1 MKKKN
6 YPPRVPGINCPHC
19 NTRAKAYDSVEID
32 RLTREI
38 RFRCDDVECGHVFL
52 AQLAIVRTVRSSLK
66 PNPAVTLHVGP
77 WGDRA
82 ANDDTRIP
90 ANDDRPAAAEI
101 APHPG

>member
-1 MKKKN
+1 VKKKN
-6 YPPRVPGINCPHC
+6 YPPRVPGIVCPHC
-19 NTRAKAYDSVEID
+19 ETRSIAYDSVQID

-38 RFRCDDVECGHVFL
+38 RFCCGNADCGHVFL

-101 APHPG
+101 APQPG